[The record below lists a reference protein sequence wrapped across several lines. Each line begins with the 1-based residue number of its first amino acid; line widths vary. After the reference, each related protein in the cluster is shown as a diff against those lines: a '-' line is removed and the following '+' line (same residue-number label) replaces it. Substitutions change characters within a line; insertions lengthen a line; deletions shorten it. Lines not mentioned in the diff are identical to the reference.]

1 MESQRRDLGRV
12 VRIRAGC
19 GRAAVIATRLRQAAG
34 VAVLAILV
42 FLGIRL
48 IPIYYHNQELQQF
61 VEDVTH
67 RAAAPT
73 SSDDVLRSWIL
84 DKAGELEL
92 PVVADN
98 VRIQRT
104 SDRVQIDVRYF
115 VRVDLPLYTV
125 DLHFY
130 PGAGSR

>member
-1 MESQRRDLGRV
+1 M
-12 VRIRAGC
+12 
-19 GRAAVIATRLRQAAG
+19 IATRLRQVAG
-34 VAVLAILV
+34 IAVLAV
-42 FLGIRL
+42 LGILGFRL
-48 IPIYYHNQELQQF
+48 IPIYLHNQELQQF

-67 RAAAPT
+67 RATAPT
-73 SSDDVLRSWIL
+73 SSDDVLRSWVL
-84 DKAGELEL
+84 AKAADLGL

-98 VRIQRT
+98 VHIQRSAET
-104 SDRVQIDVRYF
+104 VRIAVRYT

>member
-1 MESQRRDLGRV
+1 MIVS
-12 VRIRAGC
+12 
-19 GRAAVIATRLRQAAG
+19 RLRQVAG
-34 VAVLAILV
+34 VAVLAVLIILGV
-42 FLGIRL
+42 RL
-48 IPIYYHNQELQQF
+48 IPIYLHNQELQQF

-73 SSDDVLRSWIL
+73 SSDDVLRSWVL
-84 DKAGELEL
+84 SKAAELEL

-98 VRIQRT
+98 VHIERT
-104 SDRVQIDVRYF
+104 AKSVSIEVRYV
-115 VRVDLPLYTV
+115 VRVNLPLYTV

>member
-1 MESQRRDLGRV
+1 
-12 VRIRAGC
+12 
-19 GRAAVIATRLRQAAG
+19 VIATRLRQAAG
-34 VAVLAILV
+34 VAVLVVLV
-42 FLGIRL
+42 VLGVRL
-48 IPIYYHNQELQQF
+48 IPIYVHNQELQQF

-67 RAAAPT
+67 RASAPT
-73 SSDDVLRSWIL
+73 SSDDVLRSWVL
-84 DKAGELEL
+84 TKAADLEL

-98 VRIQRT
+98 VHIQRSPDT
-104 SDRVQIDVRYF
+104 VHIEVRYS

>member
-1 MESQRRDLGRV
+1 VTGS
-12 VRIRAGC
+12 
-19 GRAAVIATRLRQAAG
+19 RLRQAAG
-34 VAVLAILV
+34 VTVLAILV
-42 FLGIRL
+42 FLGVRL
-48 IPIYYHNQELQQF
+48 IPIYLHNQELQQF

-73 SSDDVLRSWIL
+73 SSDDVLRSWVL
-84 DKAGELEL
+84 SKAADLEL

-98 VRIQRT
+98 VHIQRT
-104 SDRVQIDVRYF
+104 SDSVRIEVQYA
-115 VRVDLPLYTV
+115 VRVNLPLYTV

>member
-1 MESQRRDLGRV
+1 
-12 VRIRAGC
+12 
-19 GRAAVIATRLRQAAG
+19 VIATRLRQAAG

-42 FLGIRL
+42 ILGVRL
-48 IPIYYHNQELQQF
+48 IPIYMHNRELQQF
-61 VEDVTH
+61 VEDATH

-73 SSDDVLRSWIL
+73 SSDEVVRSWVL
-84 DKAGELEL
+84 AKAADLAL
-92 PVVADN
+92 PVKADD
-98 VRIQRT
+98 VHIQRT
-104 SDRVQIDVRYF
+104 SETLHIEVRYA

>member
-1 MESQRRDLGRV
+1 

-19 GRAAVIATRLRQAAG
+19 GRAAVIANRLRQAAG
-34 VAVLAILV
+34 VAVLAILA

-61 VEDVTH
+61 VEDVTR

-73 SSDDVLRSWIL
+73 TDDVLRSWIL

-104 SDRVQIDVRYF
+104 SDRVHIDVRYV

>member
-1 MESQRRDLGRV
+1 

-19 GRAAVIATRLRQAAG
+19 GRAIVIASRLRQAAG
-34 VAVLAILV
+34 VAVLAILAL
-42 FLGIRL
+42 LGARL
-48 IPIYYHNQELQQF
+48 TPIYYHNQELQQF

-73 SSDDVLRSWIL
+73 SSDDVLRSWVL
-84 DKAGELEL
+84 SKAADLGL

-98 VRIQRT
+98 VHIRRT
-104 SDRVQIDVRYF
+104 PDSVHIDVRYV